1 MYVCGLEEC
10 EYLNTLENVQQI
22 REAALVPSFLRVCVV
37 SLSEWVRPLELS
49 ISLSAGETG
58 ARVSVRYPS
67 GGRATVEWPAGCVQE
82 LIYPTS
88 ETLSPASLLILA
100 PPYNMSSRY
109 SGNNAIPYTLFVGPV
124 RYEHSSDP
132 KDKKEEEEE
141 EECHLL
147 LVVVFFLLP
156 LARLVPLSSRPSES

>member
-67 GGRATVEWPAGCVQE
+67 GGRATAAVEWPAGCVQE

-109 SGNNAIPYTLFVGPV
+109 SGNNAIPYT
-124 RYEHSSDP
+124 
-132 KDKKEEEEE
+132 
-141 EECHLL
+141 
-147 LVVVFFLLP
+147 P
-156 LARLVPLSSRPSES
+156 LCWPRPI